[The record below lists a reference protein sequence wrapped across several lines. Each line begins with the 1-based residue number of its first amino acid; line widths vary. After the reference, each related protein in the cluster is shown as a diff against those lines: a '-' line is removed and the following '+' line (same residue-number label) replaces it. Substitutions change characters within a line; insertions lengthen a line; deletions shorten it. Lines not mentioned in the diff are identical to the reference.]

1 MIKMTLVFLRR
12 ALLPK
17 NPALA
22 SGTLV
27 ELSLSAGGLPLPDN
41 LDAVYILNFYWM
53 TAMKN
58 VSFFFLLLVL
68 AVSVTAASGQNTV
81 KLFDAMPI
89 SLTST
94 SVAWNPRTPMIF
106 NSKDVYLSCPI
117 GGPSYT
123 YISGPNSGNLI
134 VDNFFT
140 MNGDNICPDEWN
152 CFAGAFANPGQAV
165 GLPMDSA
172 YMGVEPIDVSSRITG
187 SGVYSFVLSDFS
199 YFYGNSDIYLHTSC
213 SLGSYVCHRNNGNA
227 APKTLAVEGKN
238 LAAHLAH
245 GDTEGPCS

>member
-1 MIKMTLVFLRR
+1 MI
-12 ALLPK
+12 P
-17 NPALA
+17 
-22 SGTLV
+22 
-27 ELSLSAGGLPLPDN
+27 
-41 LDAVYILNFYWM
+41 
-53 TAMKN
+53 MKN
-58 VSFFFLLLVL
+58 ASFLFLLLVL
-68 AVSVTAASGQNTV
+68 TFSITTAYGQNTV

-94 SVAWNPRTPMIF
+94 TVAWNPRTPMIF

-165 GLPMDSA
+165 GLPMGSA
-172 YMGVEPIDVSSRITG
+172 YLGVEPIDVSSRITG

-199 YFYGNSDIYLHTSC
+199 YYYGNSEIYLHTSC
-213 SLGSYVCHRNNGNA
+213 SLGSYVCHRSNGNA
-227 APKTLAVEGKN
+227 QPKTLAVEGKN